1 MGVDMVK
8 VRVKNFQSIKDAS
21 IKIDGLTVVTG
32 ANNSGK
38 TALMRAIR
46 GVFENSPH
54 SSLLRKDEKK
64 IEVELEFEDG
74 QSVVWEK
81 GPKDNSYV
89 INGYKIS
96 GVGRGAPEELK
107 ELGVYP
113 IDAANNTVWP
123 QVAKQFDGTIFLLN
137 RSGAV
142 LAEALSDVEK
152 VGKLTSAL
160 RLSEKDRR
168 SVSSELKIRRKDYKE
183 QEEKVSKFD
192 GFETIEEGIENLK
205 EQSKTLR
212 EQSEKVRLVRSLY
225 DRVVSSYKQVRRFV
239 GFDPDILP
247 DKEFLEELSQ
257 HYYLV
262 RGLYTKAI
270 KVLRENSKFKNFE
283 EIELPNEDLASRINA
298 AIKKVTKHKLLLE
311 QQQRKVELYSNLEIP
326 ELPESEGL
334 SKKSDQVLRLQELN
348 EKYQKT
354 LSQNEEVLV
363 EEKVMKE
370 NLSKVQAVI
379 NELLGDLGECP
390 ICKTPHKQ

>member
-21 IKIDGLTVVTG
+21 IEIDGLTVVTG

-64 IEVELEFEDG
+64 IEVMLEFEDG

-107 ELGVYP
+107 DLGVYS

-192 GFETIEEGIENLK
+192 GFETLEEGMESLK

-212 EQSEKVRLVRSLY
+212 ERSEKVQTVRSLY

-239 GFDPDILP
+239 GFDPNLLP
-247 DKEFLEELSQ
+247 EKRYLEELSHQ
-257 HYYLV
+257 YYLV
-262 RGLYTKAI
+262 RGLHSKAL
-270 KVLRENSKFKNFE
+270 KVLKTYSKFKNFE
-283 EIELPNEDLASRINA
+283 EIELPNADFAKRLSLAIQ
-298 AIKKVTKHKLLLE
+298 KVSKHKLLLE
-311 QQQRKVELYSNLEIP
+311 QQQQKVGLYSSLEIP
-326 ELPESEGL
+326 ELPDSEGL
-334 SKKSDQVLRLQELN
+334 SEKSSKVVRLQALN

-354 LSQNEEVLV
+354 LSDREEVLT

-370 NLSKVQAVI
+370 NLLKVQAVI

>member
-1 MGVDMVK
+1 MVK

-21 IKIDGLTVVTG
+21 IEIDGLTVVTG

-192 GFETIEEGIENLK
+192 GFETIEEGMESLK

-247 DKEFLEELSQ
+247 DKEFIEELSQ

-270 KVLRENSKFKNFE
+270 KVLRANSKFKNFE

-354 LSQNEEVLV
+354 LSQNEEVLA
-363 EEKVMKE
+363 EEKVMRE

>member
-1 MGVDMVK
+1 MVK

-21 IKIDGLTVVTG
+21 IEIDGLTVVTG

-192 GFETIEEGIENLK
+192 GFETIEEGMESLK

-247 DKEFLEELSQ
+247 DKEFIEELSQ

-270 KVLRENSKFKNFE
+270 KVLRTNSKFKNFE

-354 LSQNEEVLV
+354 LSQNEEVLA
-363 EEKVMKE
+363 EEKVMRE